1 MNIQSQRRW
10 LMGGSSLLLGLLFI
24 TPLYAQ
30 TPSSSS
36 NGKTMSNE
44 QTNSDKPAK
53 IEYHLAKLTPRCV
66 GRVLMDVPED
76 FEAPKENESSYI
88 DKVRISSKAKV
99 RKEDFPY
106 LLKQRI
112 EEFNERDKRISKRKD
127 PEDKLDLP
135 FLKETEALHDGYGGV
150 IYNRNEDASMD
161 VSRTLEANIWRDG
174 VAIRAELNA
183 SDGRAPRYDKERRKY
198 PDVYRYD
205 VPQKRQELLAVL
217 KRLKGWD
224 GVHVP
229 HEPGSCYGHVYVTG
243 PDNFAERTA
252 EWWIYNK
259 NKDLHFSLDV
269 DNQIK
274 ERDTMLERIGHKE
287 VSSDEELIRKRVVP
301 LPQMPNAHAEEYL
314 MTDYRGEHDFMMIIN
329 EKVGSSKTPYIM
341 VQFNDRGLLSKEDAL
356 TLWDAMIP
364 TIRMRPGAF

>member
-1 MNIQSQRRW
+1 MQKQSQRRW

-30 TPSSSS
+30 TPSFSS

-53 IEYHLAKLTPRCV
+53 IEFHLAKLTPRCV

-106 LLKQRI
+106 LLKQRK
-112 EEFNERDKRISKRKD
+112 EYLTKEDEYT
-127 PEDKLDLP
+127 DKLDLP
-135 FLKETEALHDGYGGV
+135 FLKETESLHDGYGGV

-341 VQFNDRGLLSKEDAL
+341 VQFNDKGLLSKEDAL